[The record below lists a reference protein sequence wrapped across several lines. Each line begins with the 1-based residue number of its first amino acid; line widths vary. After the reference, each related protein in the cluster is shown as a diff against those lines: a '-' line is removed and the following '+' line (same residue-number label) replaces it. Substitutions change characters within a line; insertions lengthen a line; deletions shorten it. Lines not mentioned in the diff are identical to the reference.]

1 MFWWCVKT
9 KKKQVFSYQRHVRK
23 KARELF
29 RPILHRCLL
38 CRLQED
44 ESPVRLCLESALIG
58 QRVSYQLRKRQKQK
72 IFFGRSDLY
81 FFVQEFFLQIKFWKV
96 LLAWIYQNSAAFLF
110 LAQTRKEVNEFF
122 LVFVFCFLFF
132 FCLWWRLLSIT
143 SILSIVSKKP
153 RTWKLLYK
161 WKK

>member
-9 KKKQVFSYQRHVRK
+9 KKQVFSYQRHVGK

-38 CRLQED
+38 CRLQKD

-72 IFFGRSDLY
+72 KN
-81 FFVQEFFLQIKFWKV
+81 FFVVVIYIFSYKNSFYKFKFWKV
-96 LLAWIYQNSAAFLF
+96 LLAWIYQNCCVFIFSPDTEGSQRVF
-110 LAQTRKEVNEFF
+110 
-122 LVFVFCFLFF
+122 FVFCFSLR
-132 FCLWWRLLSIT
+132 WRLVSIA

-153 RTWKLLYK
+153 RSWKLLCK

>member
-1 MFWWCVKT
+1 M
-9 KKKQVFSYQRHVRK
+9 RK

-29 RPILHRCLL
+29 RPILHQCLL

-81 FFVQEFFLQIKFWKV
+81 FFVQEFFLQIKF
-96 LLAWIYQNSAAFLF
+96 
-110 LAQTRKEVNEFF
+110 
-122 LVFVFCFLFF
+122 
-132 FCLWWRLLSIT
+132 
-143 SILSIVSKKP
+143 
-153 RTWKLLYK
+153 
-161 WKK
+161 